1 MKRFV
6 NGEEVEL
13 HPSENVEITS
23 LEDRLMVKTKDGANS
38 AVAIRVG
45 ETVHVSY
52 KGHVFVV
59 ERAISRAGAH
69 GGVASG
75 EIRAPMPGQ
84 IVDVFVMQGAKVAAG
99 DKLLVL
105 EAMKTQQTFA
115 APFDGTVSKVDT
127 KKGQQVSEGELL
139 ALIEE

>member
-1 MKRFV
+1 
-6 NGEEVEL
+6 
-13 HPSENVEITS
+13 
-23 LEDRLMVKTKDGANS
+23 MVKTKDGANS